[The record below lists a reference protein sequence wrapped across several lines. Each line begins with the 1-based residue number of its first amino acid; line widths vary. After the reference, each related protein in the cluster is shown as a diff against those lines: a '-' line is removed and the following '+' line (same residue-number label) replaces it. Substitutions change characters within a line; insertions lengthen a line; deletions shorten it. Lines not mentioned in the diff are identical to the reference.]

1 MVNFTDDS
9 MVKMQSHAAKASKA
23 RTLVFSA
30 VFSAMMAVGG
40 LIAIPFFPV
49 PLTLQT
55 FFVYLS
61 VLYLK
66 KWAFLSQLI
75 YIGLGL
81 IGLPVFGGGASGY
94 SVLIGPA
101 GGFLVGF
108 IAGTL
113 VSGNLLQKTAGMHYA
128 TAAAILLCAAVI
140 FMAGWL
146 WLAYWLQGNLTGALL
161 VGVLPFLPGDAAKM
175 ALSLIIG
182 KKIKF

>member
-1 MVNFTDDS
+1 
-9 MVKMQSHAAKASKA
+9 MVKMQSHAANGSKA

-30 VFSAMMAVGG
+30 VFAAMMAVGG
-40 LIAIPFFPV
+40 LFAIPFFPV

-66 KWAFLSQLI
+66 RWAFLSQLI

-81 IGLPVFGGGASGY
+81 IGLPIFGGGASGY
-94 SVLIGPA
+94 VVLIGPT
-101 GGFLVGF
+101 GGFLFGF

-113 VSGNLLQKTAGMHYA
+113 VSGNLLQKTAGMRYA
-128 TAAAILLCAAVI
+128 TAATLLICAAVI

-146 WLAYWLQGNLTGALL
+146 WLAYWLQGNLMGALL

-175 ALSLIIG
+175 VLALIIG
-182 KKIKF
+182 KKMRL